1 MNVIAKQISSSALA
15 IFYGG
20 WFAPAAQAYAFNMI
34 VPDVR
39 QPAAVS
45 GGSACPAKARQL
57 TSAGSIAIQWST
69 ALNANP
75 VTIVTQDQTATG
87 RLTEIEQVITQSIAV
102 WTAVSGTTLVPGTF
116 SPVARTAMQNACGSD
131 GLNTIC
137 FDQADMAFT
146 PGGGGIHA
154 CDRDGSHRTA
164 GGQQHR
170 GNSARTNSG
179 RRHLLQS
186 ERLADDV
193 CDTANAGRDP
203 DGLRSRIG
211 ANA

>member
-1 MNVIAKQISSSALA
+1 MNVIAKQICSSALA
-15 IFYGG
+15 LFYGA

-45 GGSACPAKARQL
+45 GGSACPVKARQL

-75 VTIVTQDQTATG
+75 VTIVTQNQTAIG
-87 RLTEIEQVITQSIAV
+87 RLTEIEQVITQSMAV
-102 WTAVSGTTLVPGTF
+102 WAAVSGTTLVPATF
-116 SPVARTAMQNACGSD
+116 APLARTAAQNACGSD

-146 PGGGGIHA
+146 PGVVDCRWAAARWQPNWAKFWTRTFTSTQATRG
-154 CDRDGSHRTA
+154 RPMRHRK
-164 GGQQHR
+164 R
-170 GNSARTNSG
+170 WLR
-179 RRHLLQS
+179 LQWPTTS
-186 ERLADDV
+186 NR
-193 CDTANAGRDP
+193 C
-203 DGLRSRIG
+203 
-211 ANA
+211 